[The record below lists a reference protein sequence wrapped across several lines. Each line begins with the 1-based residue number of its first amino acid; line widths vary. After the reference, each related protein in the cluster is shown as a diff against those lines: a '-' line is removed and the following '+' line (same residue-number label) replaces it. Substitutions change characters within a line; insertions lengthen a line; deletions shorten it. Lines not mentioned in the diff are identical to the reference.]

1 MDSETSGSSTLSFA
15 SLADDE
21 EGKEEE
27 PVSLEMKGEGRG
39 ALGKGLFPSL
49 CV

>member
-1 MDSETSGSSTLSFA
+1 MSFA
-15 SLADDE
+15 RLADDE
-21 EGKEEE
+21 EGKEEG
-27 PVSLEMKGEGRG
+27 PVSGNEGGGGE